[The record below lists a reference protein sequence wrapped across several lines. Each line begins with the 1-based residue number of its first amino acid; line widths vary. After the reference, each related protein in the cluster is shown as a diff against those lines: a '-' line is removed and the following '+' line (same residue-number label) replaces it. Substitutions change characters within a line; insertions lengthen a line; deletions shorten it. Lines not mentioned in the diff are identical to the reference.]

1 MHSLSDVK
9 RVVFIHR
16 CEFWKKH
23 KAKYRTIKPI
33 PNYFQPRIKICHTF
47 GIQSLSFNFSWK
59 GRNFMLMAGIAI
71 TLIYWFIYLF
81 FFFSRNTSTHLC
93 IQLHVYPANGFNMH
107 SLSDVKRVVF
117 IYRCEFLERTTKQ
130 SIERSNQSRTTF
142 NPELKFATLSGY
154 SLLASI
160 SC

>member
-1 MHSLSDVK
+1 MENRGHGFKS
-9 RVVFIHR
+9 
-16 CEFWKKH
+16 
-23 KAKYRTIKPI
+23 RTGLNFLQALFSPLLK
-33 PNYFQPRIKICHTF
+33 QCTLLR
-47 GIQSLSFNFSWK
+47 GSLSFTS
-59 GRNFMLMAGIAI
+59 LSAAQ
-71 TLIYWFIYLF
+71 IYDFHIFLTVCCYCYCCYICTKIFVLPVFIC
-81 FFFSRNTSTHLC
+81 FFSRITSTHLC
-93 IQLHVYPANGFNMH
+93 IQLHVYPANSFNMH